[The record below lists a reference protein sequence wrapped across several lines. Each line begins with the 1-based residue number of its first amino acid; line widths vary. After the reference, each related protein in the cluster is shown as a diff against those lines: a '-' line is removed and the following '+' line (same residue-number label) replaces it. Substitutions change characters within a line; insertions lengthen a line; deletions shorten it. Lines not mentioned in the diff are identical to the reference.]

1 MRRSVERSP
10 ARGTSPDNS
19 LVDIRQG
26 TTADAAAVAA
36 LHTRSWQTAYTGILP
51 DGYLNGSLADRQA
64 DLWRDRLAGG
74 GAGHLLIADAGEG
87 VAGFAYLVPQED
99 RVLLDNLHVEPGLK
113 RSGIGGALLRHAL
126 DRAGT
131 RELYLEV
138 LKRNTT
144 AIAFYERHGGTRAR
158 EFVER
163 FPEGFEVDVLE
174 YYWSGIRSDTVPRRS
189 SHAS

>member
-1 MRRSVERSP
+1 M
-10 ARGTSPDNS
+10 
-19 LVDIRQG
+19 DIRQG
-26 TTADAAAVAA
+26 TAADAEAIAA
-36 LHTRSWQTAYTGILP
+36 LHTRSWRTAYAGIIP
-51 DGYLNGSLADRQA
+51 DDYLNGSLADEQA
-64 DLWRDRLAGG
+64 ALWRHRLTGG
-74 GAGHLLIADAGEG
+74 DPGHLLIADNGDG
-87 VAGFAYLVPQED
+87 MAGFAYLTPKGD
-99 RVLLDNLHVEPGLK
+99 RILLDNLHVDPGLK
-113 RSGIGGALLRHAL
+113 RSGVGGVLLRHAL

-131 RELYLEV
+131 QELYLEV

-144 AIAFYERHGGTRAR
+144 AIAFYERHGGTKAR